1 MTASDR
7 VGKNAGGK
15 GLISSEAEQAISST
29 TLIYAQRRLTMR
41 GRLLIIGAATFA
53 VLTTALFLG
62 LSPTASAHHNG
73 LPPSHEPEW
82 ESVLQAT
89 MLVTGTQSFTSYLPA
104 VANVNCRVGSMV
116 DDPPNDVIP
125 AHIDLTQMA
134 SQINSGWLTVMFY
147 LRDVPAT
154 LPFYRPG
161 IPRMQD
167 GGCWLEYSW
176 NALVDVDNSPA
187 TGWNGYDYWLTAMSC
202 PGPSDAPADLP
213 IEVGTKIWVGR
224 WDPTCGGGRLLQN
237 DEVRNN
243 RSRQRGRHH
252 HDRRAYSWRDRGR
265 SPWILHVRLQ
275 PGRTETDRLHVLWPT
290 LLSWTLSIGSTPLN
304 RGGDGV

>member
-1 MTASDR
+1 
-7 VGKNAGGK
+7 
-15 GLISSEAEQAISST
+15 
-29 TLIYAQRRLTMR
+29 MR

-202 PGPSDAPADLP
+202 PGPSDALADLP

-224 WDPTCGGGRLLQN
+224 WDSTCGGDGCFRMTRSGTIAADSAADTITIEGPIPGATGGARLGYYTFDYN
-237 DEVRNN
+237 
-243 RSRQRGRHH
+243 
-252 HDRRAYSWRDRGR
+252 
-265 SPWILHVRLQ
+265 
-275 PGRTETDRLHVLWPT
+275 PGGPKQTDFTYCGPHF
-290 LLSWTLSIGSTPLN
+290 
-304 RGGDGV
+304 